1 MAKCIFQRLLRML
14 CCYKR
19 VAERPSWCAVGSA
32 DKDRRAMASAWPTRA
47 TDLGVENQQLAIL
60 HGLHAQY
67 AGSQETCNCYKEG
80 TTKGERM
87 RECVNV

>member
-1 MAKCIFQRLLRML
+1 MCECVNAIVGLIGM
-14 CCYKR
+14 
-19 VAERPSWCAVGSA
+19 VERSDLWNRKGSPI
-32 DKDRRAMASAWPTRA
+32 DRRGVPSAWPTRA
-47 TDLGVENQQLAIL
+47 TDLWVENQQLAIL

-67 AGSQETCNCYKEG
+67 AGFQETCNCYKEG